1 MSPDAL
7 PVFLLAVAF
16 DLILGEPPSRI
27 HPVVWIGKLISI
39 LRARARPIRAYGV
52 VLVAAV
58 VLTAV
63 LAGRLL
69 VWAAELIPLPPVSFP
84 SVLSPSIPILTLSSP
99 VPLLSLLV
107 SAYLLKSTFAMR
119 CLLQVSADIGRM
131 IDRDIEAAKKMLPA
145 LVGRET
151 AGLTGSQAA
160 SAVIESLS
168 ENYVDSILSPLFYY
182 LLFAP
187 FGLGLEAALAFK
199 AVSTMDSMLGYKTK
213 GLKDLGFA
221 AARSDDF
228 ANYIPARMSIL
239 FMALARPIR
248 AGETLKAA
256 FRDHSRTPSPNSGW
270 PMAACAGALGVRL
283 EKVGFY
289 VLMDKG
295 KQPETSDVPRAV
307 GFMEIVIAITVA
319 ASLLVLLLLQL

>member
-1 MSPDAL
+1 MSPAAL
-7 PVFLLAVAF
+7 EVFLLAVAF
-16 DLILGEPPSRI
+16 DLILGEPPLRI
-27 HPVVWIGKLISI
+27 HPVVWIGKLVSI

-52 VLVAAV
+52 VLVVAV
-58 VLTAV
+58 ILSTV

-69 VWAAELIPLPPVSFP
+69 VWAAGMIPLPHVPFPPVLF
-84 SVLSPSIPILTLSSP
+84 PSIPILTLSSP
-99 VPLLSLLV
+99 VPLLSILV

-131 IDRDIEAAKKMLPA
+131 IDRDMEEAKKMLPA

-151 AGLTGSQAA
+151 SGLTSAQAT

-182 LLFAP
+182 LLFTP

-221 AARSDDF
+221 AARSDDV
-228 ANYIPARMSIL
+228 ANFIPARLSIF
-239 FMALARPIR
+239 FMALARPTG
-248 AGETLKAA
+248 AVETLKAA

-270 PMAACAGALGVRL
+270 PMAACAGALEIRL

-289 VLMDKG
+289 VLGDEG

-307 GFMEIVIAITVA
+307 GFMEIVIALTVA
-319 ASLLVLLLLQL
+319 ASLLLLLL